1 MAAKVK
7 TVYVAFGQEKSRF
20 QVKIYEF
27 YQIISRR
34 PWFLRDTNKVE
45 NLVYLIVR
53 MVIIQILLYILLYS
67 VSKLI
72 YSDL

>member
-1 MAAKVK
+1 MAIKV
-7 TVYVAFGQEKSRF
+7 
-20 QVKIYEF
+20 
-27 YQIISRR
+27 
-34 PWFLRDTNKVE
+34 D